1 MSARLMLQN
10 FIHPEMADDV
20 VAILGPNQ
28 ESPFTYGMLRDQ
40 SSFLYQIP
48 RTLIFVFGRNSPTIA
63 AWTVQALAANHVV
76 ALINPDLPSGQI
88 ESLLAAY
95 EPQYVICPCNETLD
109 AWPNRSQANGC
120 GIFQRMQH
128 AIHGLADGLSL
139 LLSTSGTTGNAK
151 MVRLSKS
158 AVLANIGQIGQA
170 LHVTPAERAHGHL
183 PLHYSFGLSV
193 LTSHIAFGGSIV
205 ICDEPMTSKFFWEAV
220 RQFECTSI
228 SGVPTHFDLMRR
240 LGFERLRIPSVKT
253 FCQAGGRASMALLE
267 ALRDEASRRNGRLYV
282 MYGQTEAGP
291 RMSTLP
297 SEWVDQK
304 LGSVGL
310 ALPGARFEIKPLN
323 ELDDVCSDG
332 SGEVLYF
339 GPNVMWGYAEN
350 KLDLSKGDEVGGHL
364 VTGDIGRLDED
375 QCLWIT
381 GRVARMAK
389 VHGLRIAL
397 DEIEAKAARFGRC
410 AAVELNDKIGV
421 MFQQDTVASE
431 LQLGQE
437 LAKQVS
443 DLIQGLGTLP
453 AGSVI
458 VGVCEWL
465 SVKGSGKLDYAE
477 IRKQMLGE
485 TR

>member
-1 MSARLMLQN
+1 MLQN
-10 FIHPEMADDV
+10 FIHPETADDV
-20 VAILGPNQ
+20 VAILSPNQ
-28 ESPFTYGMLRDQ
+28 EAPFTYGMLRDQ

-48 RTLIFVFGRNSPTIA
+48 RTLIFVFGRNSATIA
-63 AWTVQALAANHVV
+63 AWTVQALAANHVI
-76 ALINPDLPSGQI
+76 ALINPDLPIGQI
-88 ESLLAAY
+88 EALLEAY
-95 EPQYVICPCNETLD
+95 NPQYVICPCET
-109 AWPNRSQANGC
+109 AAETWSSQSQVNDC
-120 GIFQRMQH
+120 GIFQRTQE
-128 AIHGLADGLSL
+128 ATQGLAEGLSL

-158 AVLANIGQIGQA
+158 AVLANISQIGEA
-170 LHVTPAERAHGHL
+170 LNITPAERAHGHL

-193 LTSHIAFGGSIV
+193 LTSHIGLGGSIV

-253 FCQAGGRASMALLE
+253 FCQAGGRASMALLQ
-267 ALRDEASRRNGRLYV
+267 ALQAEASRRDGRLYV

-297 SEWVDQK
+297 AEWVDRK

-310 ALPGARFEIKPLN
+310 ALADARFEIKPL
-323 ELDDVCSDG
+323 EEIVDIQTDI
-332 SGEVLYF
+332 SGEVVYF

-350 KLDLSKGDEVGGHL
+350 QADLSKGDEVGGCL

-397 DEIEAKAARFGRC
+397 DEIEAKAAQFGRC
-410 AAVELNDKIGV
+410 AAVELNDKIGI

-431 LQLGQE
+431 LQLSQE
-437 LAKQVS
+437 LAIQVS

-458 VGVCEWL
+458 VGVCETL
-465 SVKGSGKLDYAE
+465 SVKGNGKLDYAE

-485 TR
+485 TH